1 MKVLFVGHDLSSLLF
16 YDAIQK
22 YMSPKNT
29 KKFIHLYFRPS
40 AYLYAKFILKR
51 DVVHPPFFKAKNIE
65 HVYTKNN
72 KSRINLDFYGKNI
85 AIQDK
90 QLLLS
95 KFYFYRKELIQKIN
109 YESIDIAL
117 VPGEFRIFEQAVID
131 SIKKTKKRIKLL
143 YFEAGPP
150 GYVYIDEKGVN
161 ANASFKKSKVNDL
174 VSRNRI
180 NKKNF
185 HADFTETKTAYP
197 IIFLKFILNIIDV
210 IWLYI
215 PIPNRNT
222 SDLIEYKNAFLNRI
236 NSFTEKIKKI
246 FQPRILFLEN
256 HKYSYTF
263 AFLGQVE
270 NDVNHTHFGVNQT
283 IFLKYIDQI
292 MANSDALILWRN
304 HPLYNNNAI
313 FLKVFNKYRGRIAL
327 DRSKDLKETFS
338 RVKGVIT
345 VNSNGGL
352 EALLYGLPVLLLGN
366 SYYENLKGVE
376 RNVKDFLSCI
386 VGSRYNASKEKI
398 RQDAENFIRNSFFK
412 INYRGLDF
420 RNAYLISNLLCY
432 AKKK

>member
-1 MKVLFVGHDLSSLLF
+1 MKVLFVGHDLSYLLF

-22 YMSPKNT
+22 NIPPKKTN
-29 KKFIHLYFRPS
+29 KFIHLYFRPS
-40 AYLYAKFILKR
+40 AYLYAKFVLNR
-51 DVVHPPFFKAKNIE
+51 DAIHLPFFKTKNIE
-65 HVYTKNN
+65 HISSKNN
-72 KSRINLDFYGKNI
+72 KSSINLDFYGKNI

-95 KFYFYRKELIQKIN
+95 KFYFYKKELIQKIN

-161 ANASFKKSKVNDL
+161 ANASFKKSKVNNL
-174 VSRNRI
+174 VSGNRI

-185 HADFTETKTAYP
+185 HAGFTETEITYP
-197 IIFLKFILNIIDV
+197 FIFLKFILNIIDV

-222 SDLIEYKNAFLNRI
+222 SDFVEYKNAFLNRI
-236 NSFTEKIKKI
+236 HHIAEKIKKI
-246 FQPRILFLEN
+246 LQPRILFLEN
-256 HKYSYTF
+256 HKYPYTY

-270 NDVNHTHFGVNQT
+270 NDVNHTHFGINQT
-283 IFLKYIDQI
+283 IFLKYIDEV
-292 MANSDALILWRN
+292 MENSNVLILWRN
-304 HPLYNNNAI
+304 HPLNNNAI
-313 FLKVFNKYRGRIAL
+313 FLKVFNKYRSRITL
-327 DRSKDLKETFS
+327 DNSKDLNETFS

-376 RNVKDFLSCI
+376 RNVRDFLSCL
-386 VGSRYNASKEKI
+386 VGSEFNPSKEEI

-432 AKKK
+432 VKKK